1 MRIVVTGKEGQVD
14 TSLAELG
21 EKLGIEIVRVGL
33 PEVDLSKPE
42 TLAAPIKA
50 AKPDVIISSAAYT
63 AVDKAE
69 SETDLAQAI
78 NGDGPGELARIA
90 AELNIPILHLS
101 TDYVFAGDKDGV
113 YDENDTPAPV
123 SVYGKTKLSGEEQIR
138 AATEDHVILRTAW
151 VYSPY
156 GNNFVKTMLRLGETR
171 DELNVVADQN
181 GCPTYAP
188 EIARAL
194 LTVAQRVAK
203 DSDPALRGT
212 FHLTGQGETTWAG
225 FAEAIFAGS
234 KDRGGKFVT
243 VNPIPTS
250 AYPTPAQ
257 RPANSRL
264 SGEKLAATYDL
275 RLDPWRVSLNDCLT
289 RLTGV
294 AASQETT
301 V

>member
-14 TSLAELG
+14 TSLQALG
-21 EKLGIEIVRVGL
+21 EKLGIEVIRVGL
-33 PEVDLSKPE
+33 PEVDLSKTE
-42 TLAAPIKA
+42 TLSGPIKA

-69 SETDLAQAI
+69 SEADLAQLI

-113 YDENDTPAPV
+113 YDESDTPAPV
-123 SVYGKTKLSGEEQIR
+123 SVYGKTKLSGEEQIK

-194 LTVAQRVAK
+194 LTVAQRVVA
-203 DSDPALRGT
+203 DTDPALRGI

-234 KDRGGKFVT
+234 ADRGGKLVK

-250 AYPTPAQ
+250 DYPTPAK

-275 RLDPWRVSLNDCLT
+275 RLDPWRVSLDDCLT

-294 AASQETT
+294 PAKETT

>member
-14 TSLAELG
+14 TSVLTLGEELG
-21 EKLGIEIVRVGL
+21 LEIIRLGL
-33 PEVDLSKPE
+33 PEIDLSDPASLE
-42 TLAAPIKA
+42 GPIREA
-50 AKPDVIISSAAYT
+50 RPDVIISSAAYT

-69 SETDLAQAI
+69 TETELAQKI
-78 NGDGPGELARIA
+78 NGDGPGELARLA
-90 AELNIPILHLS
+90 RELNIPILHLS

-113 YDENDTPAPV
+113 YDEEDAPAPV

-138 AATEDHVILRTAW
+138 AATDNHVILRTAW

-171 DELNVVADQN
+171 DELNVVADQQ

-194 LTVAQRVAK
+194 LAIAQQVAI
-203 DSDPALRGT
+203 DPDPTIRGT
-212 FHLTGQGETTWAG
+212 FHLTGQGETTWAE
-225 FAEAIFAGS
+225 FAGAIFEGAE
-234 KDRGGKFVT
+234 KRGRKPVK

-250 AYPTPAQ
+250 AYPTPAA

-264 SGEKLAATYDL
+264 NGDKLDATFGL
-275 RLDPWRVSLNDCLT
+275 RLDPWRVSLDACLG
-289 RLTGV
+289 RLITEKTKDR
-294 AASQETT
+294 S
-301 V
+301 